1 MLDPK
6 SLRYTKEHEW
16 VAENGRI
23 GITDFAQGE
32 LGDIVF
38 VELPGIGRQIKAGE
52 SFGVVESVK
61 SVSDLYAPVSG
72 KVVAINEELLDH
84 PEKIN
89 TDAFGDGWLIEVSLD
104 NPADRDA
111 LLDEAAYKAF
121 TQGGS

>member
-89 TDAFGDGWLIEVSLD
+89 TDPFGDGWLIEVSLD